1 MIHQNQ
7 IEQIKQHAYIPE
19 HLPSYV
25 TAISQVEPFLLGDF
39 LVYIKNDL
47 LIFVGYP
54 LKGSLD
60 EKRMNMVLEESIHRF
75 HPKTVSLIA
84 FSILFSHKG
93 CLRYST
99 DYYYQLDL
107 THFTLSQ
114 KNRNMIQRASRNLF
128 VEKKRN
134 YGAEHESIVEGFM
147 KVHSLEEESK
157 WIFKRLKAYL
167 SSSMESWI
175 FEARD
180 DKGNLVAFDVA
191 EFGANEYSFYM
202 FHFRSPSPYVP
213 GASDLLLYEIIKM
226 AKSENKRFINLG
238 LGINSG
244 VTFFKKKWGGVPFLP
259 YVYCLYTP
267 SSAKGEMIKALFQ
280 KL

>member
-84 FSILFSHKG
+84 SSILFSHKG

-128 VEKKRN
+128 VEKKEIMVPN
-134 YGAEHESIVEGFM
+134 M
-147 KVHSLEEESK
+147 K
-157 WIFKRLKAYL
+157 
-167 SSSMESWI
+167 
-175 FEARD
+175 
-180 DKGNLVAFDVA
+180 
-191 EFGANEYSFYM
+191 
-202 FHFRSPSPYVP
+202 
-213 GASDLLLYEIIKM
+213 AS
-226 AKSENKRFINLG
+226 
-238 LGINSG
+238 
-244 VTFFKKKWGGVPFLP
+244 
-259 YVYCLYTP
+259 
-267 SSAKGEMIKALFQ
+267 
-280 KL
+280 

>member
-1 MIHQNQ
+1 MIHPNQ
-7 IEQIKQHAYIPE
+7 IELIKQHAYIPE

-25 TAISQVEPFLLGDF
+25 TAISQAEPFLLGDF
-39 LVYIKNDL
+39 LGYVKNEL

-54 LKGSLD
+54 LMGSLD
-60 EKRMNMVLEESIHRF
+60 EKRIGMVLEESIHRF
-75 HPKTVSLIA
+75 HPKTVSLITP
-84 FSILFSHKG
+84 SPLFSHKD

-99 DYYYQLDL
+99 DYYYHLDL

-114 KNRNMIQRASRNLF
+114 KNRNMIHRASRTLF

-134 YGAEHESIVEGFM
+134 YDVEHESIVEDFM

-157 WIFKRLKAYL
+157 RIFKRLKAYL
-167 SSSMESWI
+167 SSSTGSWI

-180 DKGNLVAFDVA
+180 DKGNLVAFDIA
-191 EFGANEYSFYM
+191 EFGANAYSFYM
-202 FHFRSPSPYVP
+202 FNFRSPSAYVP

-226 AKSENKRFINLG
+226 ARSENKRFINLG
-238 LGINSG
+238 LGINPG
-244 VTFFKKKWGGVPFLP
+244 VTFFKKKWGGIPFLP

-267 SSAKGEMIKALFQ
+267 SSVKEEMIKALFQ